1 MRTRL
6 ARLSPPRQCPRGLW
20 GTLAAVAVTALVLLA
35 PAPAAAQ
42 SSQTWNVDCSV
53 PDLLTTF
60 QAANAATGDS
70 SITIN
75 LAAGCTYL
83 FTAPSTGSYAGES
96 AVALVSPASAI
107 TINGNGATLERST
120 ASGTPYF
127 RLLTIG
133 DSAAHS
139 GAATVS
145 DLTLENGVATGSYLT
160 SAAGIPGPSG
170 GGLESNE
177 NHLAL
182 NGDTLLD
189 NSTIEP
195 GAAYQG
201 PGGGVESIGGT
212 TVTDSQ
218 FIGNTAGGSEGDG
231 GGGLDAQFVHY
242 VSASTFVDNSAT
254 WGGGLMLDAPNGFYP
269 YVTNST
275 FVGNSASVSG
285 GAIGTANGADSFQ
298 FHNDTIDGNSA
309 PRGSALGGG
318 DVPFSAVYTS
328 IVDGSCSSEG
338 GPNYLGGAGYDLFSS
353 SDSCVR
359 SDSSSTNL
367 IGVSSF
373 GLGPLESNGGPVQ
386 TQAVGPGSPAYQ
398 FVPIAD
404 CPLTDARGVPLP
416 QPAGGAFCSAG
427 AYEAQAVPTALT
439 YTGPTATI
447 VGTPVR
453 LAATLT
459 QPAAAIGL
467 LALPGG
473 GVSGQ
478 SVTITLGSQSCTAQ
492 TNSSGQ
498 ASCQITPNGAAGS
511 SVAVSA
517 SYAGGPDGVGDDYY
531 VGSASATE
539 TFSLSASPPQSGVG
553 PVGPASG
560 PTPTLAHPRART
572 TLKVAP
578 ATFTDLA
585 ATLRSARRHAP
596 LRRRIVVFSVAGHRV
611 CTARTNA
618 HGSARCTSPRA
629 LALAAMHLGYTV
641 TYMGSRTDA
650 RSRAR
655 GSALGL
661 ARLLWR
667 ADRQAHI
674 ARIPTRAGLERYLK
688 RRGPR
693 ALERLIGSLR
703 HQRARRRHRRTRVI
717 RAPAQA
723 RRW

>member
-1 MRTRL
+1 MRTTL
-6 ARLSPPRQCPRGLW
+6 TRLSPPRQRSHRRWAALAS
-20 GTLAAVAVTALVLLA
+20 LAAAALVLLA
-35 PAPAAAQ
+35 AGRAAAQ

-53 PDLLTTF
+53 ADLITTF

-83 FTAPSTGSYAGES
+83 FTQPSTNSYAGES
-96 AVALVSPASAI
+96 AVALVSPASTI

-133 DSAAHS
+133 DSAIHAGTAS
-139 GAATVS
+139 VN

-160 SAAGIPGPSG
+160 AAAGIPGPSG

-177 NHLAL
+177 DHLVL

-195 GAAYQG
+195 GNSYQG

-212 TVTDSQ
+212 TVTGSQ
-218 FIGNTAGGSEGDG
+218 FIGNSAGGSEGDG

-275 FVGNSASVSG
+275 FVGNSATGSG
-285 GAIGTANGADSFQ
+285 GAIGTANGSDSFQ

-309 PRGSALGGG
+309 PYGSAFGGG

-328 IVDGSCSSEG
+328 IVDGSCSYYAG
-338 GPNYLGGAGYDLFSS
+338 GPGYLSATAYDLFSTG
-353 SDSCVR
+353 DSCIR

-367 IGVSSF
+367 NGVASF
-373 GLGPLESNGGPVQ
+373 GLGPLENNGGPVQ

-398 FVPIAD
+398 IVPIAD

-427 AYEAQAVPTALT
+427 AYEAQAVPTTLT
-439 YTGPTATI
+439 YTGPTSTA
-447 VGTPVR
+447 VGTPVT
-453 LAATLT
+453 LTATLT

-467 LALPGG
+467 LAAPGG
-473 GVSGQ
+473 GVSAQ
-478 SVTITLGSQSCTAQ
+478 TVTITLGSQSCTAY
-492 TNSSGQ
+492 TNASGQ
-498 ASCQITPNGAAGS
+498 ASCQITPNGPAGS
-511 SVAVSA
+511 SAAVSA

-539 TFSLSASPPQSGVG
+539 TFNVTASPPPSGVV
-553 PVGPASG
+553 PVGPASA
-560 PTPTLAHPRART
+560 PTPTPAHPRART

-578 ATFTDLA
+578 VTLTDLA
-585 ATLRSARRHAP
+585 ATLRSAKRHAP
-596 LRRRIVVFSVAGHRV
+596 LRGQVLVFSVAGHRV
-611 CTARTNA
+611 CAARTSA
-618 HGSARCTSPRA
+618 RGSARCTSPRA

-641 TYMGSRTDA
+641 SYMGSRTDA
-650 RSRAR
+650 RSRAG

-667 ADRQAHI
+667 ADRQARL
-674 ARIPTRAGLERYLK
+674 ARLPTRGGLERYLT

-693 ALERLIGSLR
+693 ALERLIDSLR
-703 HQRARRRHRRTRVI
+703 RQRARRRHRR
-717 RAPAQA
+717 A
-723 RRW
+723 R